1 MDEKKN
7 YNPELE
13 DEFYDD
19 EYLEDIEY
27 VQAPTIKELEKKVR
41 KKIEDFEKKVR
52 KEIEDYGTI
61 EQNPFWD
68 DQTKQW
74 TQMILYY
81 SYGSEES
88 EG

>member
-13 DEFYDD
+13 DEGMLYDD

-27 VQAPTIKELEKKVR
+27 VQAPTLKDLEKKVR
-41 KKIEDFEKKVR
+41 KKIED
-52 KEIEDYGTI
+52 YGTVG
-61 EQNPFWD
+61 QNPFWD

-74 TQMILYY
+74 TQMVLYY
-81 SYGSEES
+81 SDGSEES

>member
-1 MDEKKN
+1 MAKENEN

-13 DEFYDD
+13 DELYDD

-41 KKIEDFEKKVR
+41 KRIG
-52 KEIEDYGTI
+52 DYGTI

-74 TQMILYY
+74 TQMVLYY
-81 SYGSEES
+81 NDGSEES

>member
-7 YNPELE
+7 YNSELE
-13 DEFYDD
+13 DELYDE

-27 VQAPTIKELEKKVR
+27 VQALTLKDLEKKVR
-41 KKIEDFEKKVR
+41 NKIK
-52 KEIEDYGTI
+52 DYGTV

-74 TQMILYY
+74 TQMVLYY
-81 SYGSEES
+81 NDGSEE
-88 EG
+88 EEKIIN

>member
-7 YNPELE
+7 YNSELE
-13 DEFYDD
+13 DELYDE

-27 VQAPTIKELEKKVR
+27 VQALTLKDLEKKVR
-41 KKIEDFEKKVR
+41 NKIK
-52 KEIEDYGTI
+52 DYGTV

-74 TQMILYY
+74 TQMVLYY
-81 SYGSEES
+81 NDGSKEEG
-88 EG
+88 END

>member
-1 MDEKKN
+1 MNEKKN
-7 YNPELE
+7 YNSELE
-13 DEFYDD
+13 TELYDD

-27 VQAPTIKELEKKVR
+27 VQAPTLKDLEKKIR
-41 KKIEDFEKKVR
+41 KKIED
-52 KEIEDYGTI
+52 YGTV

-81 SYGSEES
+81 SDGSEES
-88 EG
+88 ED

>member
-13 DEFYDD
+13 DELYDD

-27 VQAPTIKELEKKVR
+27 IQAPTLKDLEKKVR
-41 KKIEDFEKKVR
+41 KKIED
-52 KEIEDYGTI
+52 YGTV

-74 TQMILYY
+74 TQMVLYY
-81 SYGSEES
+81 SDGSEES
-88 EG
+88 ECIVTGKQ

>member
-1 MDEKKN
+1 MEKENEN

-13 DEFYDD
+13 DELYDD

-27 VQAPTIKELEKKVR
+27 VQAPTLKDLEKKVR
-41 KKIEDFEKKVR
+41 KKIED
-52 KEIEDYGTI
+52 YGTV

-81 SYGSEES
+81 SNGSEES

>member
-27 VQAPTIKELEKKVR
+27 VQAPTLKELEKKVR
-41 KKIEDFEKKVR
+41 KKIED
-52 KEIEDYGTI
+52 YGTV

-74 TQMILYY
+74 TQMVLYY
-81 SYGSEES
+81 NDGSEES
-88 EG
+88 ED

>member
-1 MDEKKN
+1 MDKKKN
-7 YNPELE
+7 YNLELE

-19 EYLEDIEY
+19 EYLDDIEY
-27 VQAPTIKELEKKVR
+27 VQAPTLKDLEKKVR
-41 KKIEDFEKKVR
+41 KKIED
-52 KEIEDYGTI
+52 YGTV

-74 TQMILYY
+74 TQMVLYY
-81 SYGSEES
+81 NDGSEES

>member
-1 MDEKKN
+1 MAKENEN

-13 DEFYDD
+13 DELYDD

-27 VQAPTIKELEKKVR
+27 VQAPTLKDLEKKVR
-41 KKIEDFEKKVR
+41 KK
-52 KEIEDYGTI
+52 IEDYGTI

-74 TQMILYY
+74 TQMVLYY
-81 SYGSEES
+81 SDGNEES

>member
-7 YNPELE
+7 YNLELE
-13 DEFYDD
+13 DELYDD

-41 KKIEDFEKKVR
+41 KKIED
-52 KEIEDYGTI
+52 YGTI

-74 TQMILYY
+74 TQMVLYY
-81 SYGSEES
+81 SDGSEES

>member
-1 MDEKKN
+1 MDKKKN
-7 YNPELE
+7 YNSELE

-27 VQAPTIKELEKKVR
+27 VQAPTLKDLEKKVR
-41 KKIEDFEKKVR
+41 KK
-52 KEIEDYGTI
+52 IEDYGTI

-68 DQTKQW
+68 DQIKQW

-81 SYGSEES
+81 SDGSEES

>member
-1 MDEKKN
+1 MGKENEN

-13 DEFYDD
+13 DELYDD

-27 VQAPTIKELEKKVR
+27 VQAPTLKDLEKKVR
-41 KKIEDFEKKVR
+41 KKIED
-52 KEIEDYGTI
+52 YGTV

-74 TQMILYY
+74 TQMVLYY
-81 SYGSEES
+81 SDGSEES

>member
-1 MDEKKN
+1 MEQVLFLDSGKENKN

-13 DEFYDD
+13 DELYDD

-27 VQAPTIKELEKKVR
+27 VQAPTLKDLEKKVR
-41 KKIEDFEKKVR
+41 KKIED
-52 KEIEDYGTI
+52 YGTV

-74 TQMILYY
+74 TQMVLYY
-81 SYGSEES
+81 SDGSEES

>member
-13 DEFYDD
+13 DELYDD

-27 VQAPTIKELEKKVR
+27 VQAPTLKDLEKKVR
-41 KKIEDFEKKVR
+41 KKIED
-52 KEIEDYGTI
+52 YGTV

-74 TQMILYY
+74 TQMVLYY
-81 SYGSEES
+81 SDSSEES

>member
-1 MDEKKN
+1 MADKN

-13 DEFYDD
+13 DELYDD

-27 VQAPTIKELEKKVR
+27 VQAPTLKELEKKVR
-41 KKIEDFEKKVR
+41 KKIK
-52 KEIEDYGTI
+52 DYGTI

-74 TQMILYY
+74 TQMVLYY
-81 SYGSEES
+81 NDGSEE
-88 EG
+88 EA

>member
-27 VQAPTIKELEKKVR
+27 VQAPTLKDLEKKVR
-41 KKIEDFEKKVR
+41 KK
-52 KEIEDYGTI
+52 IEDYGTI

-74 TQMILYY
+74 TQMVLYY
-81 SYGSEES
+81 SDGSEES

>member
-13 DEFYDD
+13 DEGMLYDD

-27 VQAPTIKELEKKVR
+27 VQAPTLKDLEKKVR
-41 KKIEDFEKKVR
+41 KKIED
-52 KEIEDYGTI
+52 YGTVV
-61 EQNPFWD
+61 QNPFWD

-74 TQMILYY
+74 TQMVLYY
-81 SYGSEES
+81 SDGSEES

>member
-1 MDEKKN
+1 MGKENEN

-13 DEFYDD
+13 DELYDD

-41 KKIEDFEKKVR
+41 KKIED
-52 KEIEDYGTI
+52 YGTV

-74 TQMILYY
+74 TQMVLYY
-81 SYGSEES
+81 SDGSEES